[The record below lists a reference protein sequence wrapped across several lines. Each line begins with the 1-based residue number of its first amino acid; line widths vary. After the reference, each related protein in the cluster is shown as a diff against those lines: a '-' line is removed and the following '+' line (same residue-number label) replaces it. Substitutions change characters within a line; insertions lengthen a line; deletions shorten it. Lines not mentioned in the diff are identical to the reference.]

1 MVLITALKAV
11 YGKAT
16 SNSPRIPPDCII
28 LADWVFENFI
38 LADEPFVKVLKLFE
52 TWVLVNNNLCG
63 KLVFPLDFP
72 IKFDGRFITY

>member
-28 LADWVFENFI
+28 LVDWVFEDFI
-38 LADEPFVKVLKLFE
+38 LADEPFVKVLKLS
-52 TWVLVNNNLCG
+52 
-63 KLVFPLDFP
+63 KLA
-72 IKFDGRFITY
+72 Y

>member
-11 YGKAT
+11 YDKAT

-28 LADWVFENFI
+28 LVDWVFEDFI

-52 TWVLVNNNLCG
+52 TCVLVNNNLCG
-63 KLVFPLDFP
+63 KLVFSLDFP